1 MKGTDQCRSNQPRA
15 PLPYILYILSM
26 LIFGTGGY
34 VFSHISLAASQ
45 AVLFRTLL
53 GGLLLSGDPK
63 TLAVK
68 GIVLGFIAS
77 IVVIIIAYFIYRFLD
92 YRRNECR

>member
-1 MKGTDQCRSNQPRA
+1 MKRA
-15 PLPYILYILSM
+15 TKDY
-26 LIFGTGGY
+26 
-34 VFSHISLAASQ
+34 SQ
-45 AVLFRTLL
+45 MAVTCFCITIGVIALLL